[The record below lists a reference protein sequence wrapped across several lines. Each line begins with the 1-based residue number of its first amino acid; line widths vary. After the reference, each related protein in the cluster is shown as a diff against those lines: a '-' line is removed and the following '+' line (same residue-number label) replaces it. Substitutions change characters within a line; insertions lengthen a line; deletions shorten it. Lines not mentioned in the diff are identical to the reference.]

1 MKKNMYRKNTK
12 HFGDLSQIDVMYSRP
27 EDDCS
32 VLVLVAVGYVNGN
45 PENQTDLLDKLEGY
59 LNHINSDDFK
69 VDYPQSTVYIDVT
82 FQEMPHVHITDLLFK
97 CIPLCK
103 ENGAVLRVKI
113 GEDYYSFI

>member
-1 MKKNMYRKNTK
+1 MTAYIYYNRKTQKSIVFLQFFRFLTLRQNYR
-12 HFGDLSQIDVMYSRP
+12 SRLA
-27 EDDCS
+27 DF
-32 VLVLVAVGYVNGN
+32 VYF
-45 PENQTDLLDKLEGY
+45 ENQTDLLDKLEGY

>member
-1 MKKNMYRKNTK
+1 MKNTK

-69 VDYPQSTVYIDVT
+69 VDYPDRKSTRLNSSHAT
-82 FQEMPHVHITDLLFK
+82 
-97 CIPLCK
+97 
-103 ENGAVLRVKI
+103 
-113 GEDYYSFI
+113 